1 MPAESGG
8 TVNSK
13 TLQVTMQIELNGPLL
28 LVGSGNMGLALLSG
42 WIERGL
48 PPAQVLVQ
56 DPSPPPAA
64 KEFLVR
70 HGIEAKPSFAKLP
83 APPAVILMA
92 VKPQIMADVLA
103 QVAPHVGAGT
113 VVLSIA
119 AGKTIASFER
129 ALPPSAAVVRA
140 MPNTPS
146 SVGRGITVATP
157 NAHVTNAQRK
167 ACDGLLAAVGEVAWV
182 EAEGDLD
189 AVTAVSGSGPA
200 YVFYLAECMAAAG
213 IAQGLAPDLA
223 HKLARWTVAGA
234 GELLH
239 RSPLPADTL
248 RQNVTSPNGTTFAAL
263 QVLMADDG
271 MKPLLG
277 KAIEAATKRSR
288 ELAS

>member
-1 MPAESGG
+1 
-8 TVNSK
+8 
-13 TLQVTMQIELNGPLL
+13 
-28 LVGSGNMGLALLSG
+28 
-42 WIERGL
+42 
-48 PPAQVLVQ
+48 
-56 DPSPPPAA
+56 
-64 KEFLVR
+64 
-70 HGIEAKPSFAKLP
+70 
-83 APPAVILMA
+83 
-92 VKPQIMADVLA
+92 MADVLPQIA
-103 QVAPHVGAGT
+103 RHVGPDT

-129 ALPPSAAVVRA
+129 ALPPGTAVVRA

-146 SVGRGITVATP
+146 SVGRGITVAVP
-157 NAHVTNAQRK
+157 NARVSPAQRQ
-167 ACDGLLAAVGEVAWV
+167 ACDSLLAAVGEVAWV

-213 IAQGLAPDLA
+213 IAQGLAPELA

-239 RSPLPADTL
+239 RSQLSADTL

-263 QVLMADDG
+263 QVLMADDA
-271 MKPLLG
+271 MRPLLER
-277 KAIEAATKRSR
+277 AIAAATRRSR

>member
-1 MPAESGG
+1 
-8 TVNSK
+8 
-13 TLQVTMQIELNGPLL
+13 MQINLDGTLL
-28 LVGSGNMGLALLSG
+28 LVGAGNMGLALLSG

-48 PPAQVLVQ
+48 PASQVIVQ

-64 KEFLVR
+64 REFLGR
-70 HGIEAKPSFAKLP
+70 HGIVAKAAVDKLP
-83 APPAVILMA
+83 SPPAVILMA
-92 VKPQIMADVLA
+92 VKPQIMADVLPG
-103 QVAPHVGAGT
+103 VARHVGSGT
-113 VVLSIA
+113 VILSIA

-129 ALPPSAAVVRA
+129 ALPAGTAVVRA

-157 NAHVTNAQRK
+157 NAHVTSIQRQ
-167 ACDGLLAAVGEVAWV
+167 ACDSLLAAVGEVAWV
-182 EAEGDLD
+182 EAESDLD
-189 AVTAVSGSGPA
+189 AVTGVSGSGPA

-213 IAQGLAPDLA
+213 IAQGLSPDLA

-248 RQNVTSPNGTTFAAL
+248 RQNVTSPNGTTYAAL

-271 MKPLLG
+271 MRPLLE
-277 KAIEAATKRSR
+277 KAIAAATRRSR